1 MMSESFITLVKR
13 LGDPWSVRT
22 VRTKTDAEFGIKPS
36 FSDSEAC
43 LLSKTVQTQSV
54 NVVNFTS

>member
-13 LGDPWSVRT
+13 LGDQWSVRT
-22 VRTKTDAEFGIKPS
+22 VRTKTDAVGIKPS